1 MQDLVRFYGKAK
13 RGGCVGSTNSCLV
26 PSARTAVT
34 NAGVNWSTSL
44 NMTSHSPL
52 LPNSTIETPRKLT
65 LKNNRLYK
73 TIPRTIKTTFFRIVI
88 FYILTILTASFCI
101 NYQDPTLLTSPSHMF
116 FMLARGCYWQEKDTP
131 GIFVSRMVLSQHL
144 REPPPH
150 TSGSAK
156 VRPLLFVKFFF
167 NSPGV
172 VLPEG

>member
-1 MQDLVRFYGKAK
+1 MTK
-13 RGGCVGSTNSCLV
+13 
-26 PSARTAVT
+26 P
-34 NAGVNWSTSL
+34 GVNWSTSL
-44 NMTSHSPL
+44 NMMSHSPL

-101 NYQDPTLLTSPSHMF
+101 NYQDLTLLTSPSHMF
-116 FMLARGCYWQEKDTP
+116 FMLARGYYWREKDTP

-144 REPPPH
+144 RKPPPPTH

-156 VRPLLFVKFFF
+156 VRPLLFVKF
-167 NSPGV
+167 SLIHLV
-172 VLPEG
+172 